1 MDNLKKLIDD
11 LDWNKP
17 IEIQE
22 KAIKNLENILEKD
35 LCKLI
40 QPKSKYCWEN
50 AAKVINIIGYPK
62 IKPIIPD
69 LFEWLKD
76 LNWPGAV
83 IIVNTLKNIES
94 DEINEFIKEALIKA
108 ELENDELWK
117 SGIEELKS
125 KIIGGL
131 K

>member
-1 MDNLKKLIDD
+1 MDNIEKLIDD

-22 KAIKNLENILEKD
+22 NAIKNLENISEKD

-50 AAKVINIIGYPK
+50 AAKVINKIGYPK
-62 IKPIIPD
+62 IKPIMPE
-69 LFEWLKD
+69 LFEWIKD

-83 IIVNTLKNIES
+83 IIVDTLRNIEIG
-94 DEINEFIKEALIKA
+94 EINEFIKEALIKA

-117 SGIEELKS
+117 SGIEEVIYK
-125 KIIGGL
+125 
-131 K
+131 